1 MFPPIADLC
10 ILIIEAI
17 SLILYLIVT
26 IFMIQSLN
34 TSQAFH
40 TSFIILF
47 VFNGIYGF
55 LSFIILI
62 LFWYFPKWGLFM
74 HYYAS
79 NEWLSIIY
87 ILTFYQFQTLLI
99 IGNVI
104 LTVNKFF
111 AVYEPI
117 FYKMCWTK
125 NASYIIVIFQVVVT
139 YLYYSY
145 LYFIGAIFV
154 GDVDRAYFTKSEW
167 KYILF
172 DKIAFCFIC
181 WFSTI
186 IMFILTARIGLK
198 FNKYIFK
205 NNESTLLTKFQ
216 SFLLMSVSN
225 LILFSLSVIS
235 SVTIYATA
243 IDNDDTRLRM
253 NNHTSRILPLLACSA
268 PYCLILSTKGFRDN
282 FWHFLKCSAL
292 KNKQSKTIVT
302 AYFSKK
308 NVAFN

>member
-1 MFPPIADLC
+1 MD
-10 ILIIEAI
+10 
-17 SLILYLIVT
+17 
-26 IFMIQSLN
+26 
-34 TSQAFH
+34 
-40 TSFIILF
+40 
-47 VFNGIYGF
+47 
-55 LSFIILI
+55 
-62 LFWYFPKWGLFM
+62 
-74 HYYAS
+74 YYAS
-79 NEWLSIIY
+79 IECLSIIY

-111 AVYEPI
+111 ALYEPI
-117 FYKMCWTK
+117 FYKICWTK
-125 NASYIIVIFQVVVT
+125 SVSYIIVIFQVVAT

-154 GDVDRAYFTKSEW
+154 GDVDGAYFTKSEW

-198 FNKYIFK
+198 YNKYIFK

-225 LILFSLSVIS
+225 LILFSLSIIS

-243 IDNDDTRLRM
+243 IDNNDIRLRM
-253 NNHTSRILPLLACSA
+253 NNHNSRILPLLACSA
-268 PYCLILSTKGFRDN
+268 PYCLILSTKSFRDN
-282 FWHFLKCSAL
+282 FWHFLKFRSL
-292 KNKQSKTIVT
+292 KNHQSQTIVT
-302 AYFSKK
+302 SFFSKK
-308 NVAFN
+308 NVVYT